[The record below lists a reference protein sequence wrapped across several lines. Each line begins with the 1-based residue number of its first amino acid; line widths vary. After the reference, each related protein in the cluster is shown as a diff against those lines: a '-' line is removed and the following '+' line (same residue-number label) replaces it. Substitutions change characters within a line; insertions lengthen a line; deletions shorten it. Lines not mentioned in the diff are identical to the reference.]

1 MSSKTKPG
9 SRARI
14 VFQGLFLA
22 IFLLAGPAL
31 VREGFRAI
39 QDREYTFEYTEELSW
54 ADGSGPSSGG
64 VEQHSADYR
73 GRDAVVFGFGFA
85 ALGTMLTAWAAGL
98 AAGLLGGAGRP
109 LPRTFI
115 LLIGGLSLASLAVAC
130 LALFPVWHPQM
141 LPFYGVVATFV
152 LAIVLPIPAHLR
164 KKVFPGV
171 VGLVILAGMIGFPAF
186 PLFAGIVVFLLAGT
200 HLLVLWPG
208 LAARLDP
215 DRRAGRNAP
224 LPG

>member
-1 MSSKTKPG
+1 MSSKPKPG
-9 SRARI
+9 SRTRI

-39 QDREYTFEYTEELSW
+39 QDQAYSFEYAEELSW
-54 ADGSGPSSGG
+54 ADGSGTGSDG
-64 VEQHSADYR
+64 VEQHVAGYR
-73 GRDAVVFGFGFA
+73 GSEAVVFGFGFA

-109 LPRTFI
+109 LPRPFI
-115 LLIGGLSLASLAVAC
+115 LLIGGLSLTALAVAC
-130 LALFPVWHPQM
+130 LALFPIWHPQM
-141 LPFYGVVATFV
+141 LPFYGVVAAFV

-171 VGLVILAGMIGFPAF
+171 VGLVILAGMVGIPAF

-208 LAARLDP
+208 LAIRLDP
-215 DRRAGRNAP
+215 DRRDSRNAP